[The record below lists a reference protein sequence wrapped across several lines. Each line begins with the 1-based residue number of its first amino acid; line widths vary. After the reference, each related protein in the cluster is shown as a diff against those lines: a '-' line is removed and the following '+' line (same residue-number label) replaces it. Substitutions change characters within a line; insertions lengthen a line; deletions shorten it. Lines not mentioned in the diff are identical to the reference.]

1 MKKSANRLEVADFF
15 VTLEEFAGFLCIK
28 AIREI
33 EDFEGY
39 G

>member
-1 MKKSANRLEVADFF
+1 MVFRLFCL
-15 VTLEEFAGFLCIK
+15 TLEEIAGFLCIK
-28 AIREI
+28 AVWEI